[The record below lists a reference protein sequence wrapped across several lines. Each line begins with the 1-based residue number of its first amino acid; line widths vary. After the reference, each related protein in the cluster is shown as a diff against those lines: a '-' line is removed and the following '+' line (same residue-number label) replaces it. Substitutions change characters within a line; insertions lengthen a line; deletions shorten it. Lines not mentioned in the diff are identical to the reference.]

1 MKRST
6 VTLPVTLAPV
16 GNANNFAVP
25 DELEVNFKLPPDAN
39 VVAST
44 KPTLPDTVIPV
55 DNVLVLVEPDTP
67 AVKLAKLIALPLTV
81 CDELPDNTK
90 LAPEP
95 STVPLLV
102 KFFVTVKVL
111 PEPIVCVAPVATE
124 YPRQL
129 NVPVAVP
136 EYTVASLL
144 AAVAEL
150 HALVALL

>member
-25 DELEVNFKLPPDAN
+25 DEFDVNFKLPPDAN

-55 DNVLVLVEPDTP
+55 DNVLVLVEPLTP

-102 KFFVTVKVL
+102 KFFVTVNVL

-124 YPRQL
+124 
-129 NVPVAVP
+129 
-136 EYTVASLL
+136 
-144 AAVAEL
+144 
-150 HALVALL
+150 